1 MNGEEGWV
9 SEIIRKWHSQDM
21 REWLNMWERYRGRNL
36 IWVPGFWFECLGEQ
50 GCHAVRHPYS
60 STLFSI
66 GREEGLKGK
75 SRDNRYT
82 ISQGLLKLMS
92 TEMVMPSNH
101 LILPLS
107 PASLPALS
115 LSQHQGL
122 FQWVASSHQ
131 VAKVLEFQ
139 LQQQSFQWLFRVD
152 FLYDWLVWSCYPK
165 DPQESSPAPQVKSI
179 NSLVLSL
186 LYGPTLN
193 SGEGSLKR

>member
-1 MNGEEGWV
+1 MWLWFIV
-9 SEIIRKWHSQDM
+9 HSLSCV
-21 REWLNMWERYRGRNL
+21 WLFATPWTAAFQASL
-36 IWVPGFWFECLGEQ
+36 SF
-50 GCHAVRHPYS
+50 
-60 STLFSI
+60 
-66 GREEGLKGK
+66 
-75 SRDNRYT
+75 T

-193 SGEGSLKR
+193 ICTLLLEKPIALTRWTFVGKVMSLLFNTYLGLS